1 MLENSGNETS
11 ERYLVIVFKRY
22 TVKNK
27 CNFTPHL
34 MAAELPHIFWFKYF
48 NCFIENY
55 FCSAVLIRITMKIT
69 GRNVQHIL
77 LQKY

>member
-11 ERYLVIVFKRY
+11 ERYLVIVFKCY
-22 TVKNK
+22 TVNNK

-55 FCSAVLIRITMKIT
+55 F
-69 GRNVQHIL
+69 L
-77 LQKY
+77 LCCFDQNYYNNNR